1 MLPFLPLPSP
11 SFAFLLIPSHSFPF
25 FAFADT
31 PFLSVALSF
40 LCSFSLNSSRYACER
55 RLSGSAADLASLKE
69 FAGQHGEYAF
79 AEAAS
84 DEHTYTFVRDD
95 AVAEQA
101 KAKAKGGAK
110 RKTAGGAAGGA
121 AGKASRA
128 RKT

>member
-1 MLPFLPLPSP
+1 MLPFLPLPFH

-55 RLSGSAADLASLKE
+55 RLSGSAADLAALKE

-95 AVAEQA
+95 AVAKQA
-101 KAKAKGGAK
+101 KAKAKGGGQA
-110 RKTAGGAAGGA
+110 
-121 AGKASRA
+121 
-128 RKT
+128 